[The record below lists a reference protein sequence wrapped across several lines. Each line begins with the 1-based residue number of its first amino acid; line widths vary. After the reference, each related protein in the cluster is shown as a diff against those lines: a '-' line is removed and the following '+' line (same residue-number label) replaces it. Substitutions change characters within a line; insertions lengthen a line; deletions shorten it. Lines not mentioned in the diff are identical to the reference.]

1 LTSYIQEPALDQKKE
16 DEKSVIEDADKACVI
31 VSEDEKFL
39 NDDFIDKFVLDDLID
54 DSEDDEENIEST
66 SNKESSEK
74 NNK

>member
-1 LTSYIQEPALDQKKE
+1 
-16 DEKSVIEDADKACVI
+16 VI

-54 DSEDDEENIEST
+54 NDEDDKKNIEFISDEE
-66 SNKESSEK
+66 SNEK